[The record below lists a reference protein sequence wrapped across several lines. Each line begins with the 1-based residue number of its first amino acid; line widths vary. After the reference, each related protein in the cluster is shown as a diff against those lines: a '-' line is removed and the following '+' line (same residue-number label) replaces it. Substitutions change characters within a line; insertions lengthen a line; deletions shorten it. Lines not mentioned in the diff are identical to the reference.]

1 MCNFLQKVKFI
12 GLGHVY
18 KFAQMY
24 KVCYNALGSRFY
36 KNMKSPNFH
45 KGKQMEIK
53 SKTTLQ
59 KCYEKMSMIKYNPSQ
74 LRLMTGK
81 FTNGEPAVILVLDKD
96 GDMKNVTPVSIMLD
110 QGRID
115 SLNPDWDY
123 SEKIYP
129 VIEDAIKNDYRHE
142 VKDFDG
148 SCPRIDELFE
158 EADF

>member
-81 FTNGEPAVILVLDKD
+81 FTNGEPAVR
-96 GDMKNVTPVSIMLD
+96 S
-110 QGRID
+110 
-115 SLNPDWDY
+115 
-123 SEKIYP
+123 
-129 VIEDAIKNDYRHE
+129 
-142 VKDFDG
+142 
-148 SCPRIDELFE
+148 
-158 EADF
+158 

>member
-1 MCNFLQKVKFI
+1 
-12 GLGHVY
+12 
-18 KFAQMY
+18 
-24 KVCYNALGSRFY
+24 
-36 KNMKSPNFH
+36 
-45 KGKQMEIK
+45 MESK

-81 FTNGEPAVILVLDKD
+81 FTNGEAAVILVLDKD

-148 SCPRIDELFE
+148 PCPRID
-158 EADF
+158 